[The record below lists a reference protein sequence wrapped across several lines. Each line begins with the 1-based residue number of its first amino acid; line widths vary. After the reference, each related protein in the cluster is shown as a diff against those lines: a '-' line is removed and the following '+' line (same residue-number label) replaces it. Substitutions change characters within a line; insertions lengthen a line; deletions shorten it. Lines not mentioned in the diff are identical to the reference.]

1 MEIQVEG
8 SNRKIEKTMVRNELV
23 IADEPPV
30 RPAGV

>member
-8 SNRKIEKTMVRNELV
+8 SNRKIEKTMELV
-23 IADEPPV
+23 VADEPPV